1 MSGILQVFPVTS
13 GAGAN
18 TQNSEG
24 MWNWWGRLFAAVF
37 VAVILVAVSVFVAV
51 ISVADLPL

>member
-1 MSGILQVFPVTS
+1 MAS

-24 MWNWWGRLFAAVF
+24 MWNWWGRLFAAIF
-37 VAVILVAVSVFVAV
+37 VAVILVAVSVFVAA